1 MRAIGNDRPTGKCL
15 VHHKDSA
22 RMLDGTESVRDQD
35 GGPPLAEFC
44 QCLLNASF
52 TFTVERTGRFIQDQ
66 NGRILQKARAMAM
79 RCRCPPDRPSP
90 RCPNRV

>member
-52 TFTVERTGRFIQDQ
+52 TFTVERTSRFIQDQ
-66 NGRILQKARAMAM
+66 NGRILQKG
-79 RCRCPPDRPSP
+79 PSNGHALSLP
-90 RCPNRV
+90 GG